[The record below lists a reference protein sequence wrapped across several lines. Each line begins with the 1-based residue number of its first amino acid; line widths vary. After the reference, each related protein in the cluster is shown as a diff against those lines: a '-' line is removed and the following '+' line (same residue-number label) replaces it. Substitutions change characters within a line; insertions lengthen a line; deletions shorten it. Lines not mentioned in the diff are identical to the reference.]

1 MPGLY
6 HSRQTLLIIMAAD
19 ALAADTL
26 AYGDAWWS
34 AATILKGR
42 KKGLLVLIEN
52 ESQ

>member
-1 MPGLY
+1 MFMPL
-6 HSRQTLLIIMAAD
+6 SFQLNLLIIMAAH

-26 AYGDAWWS
+26 FFCVAWSS

-42 KKGLLVLIEN
+42 KKGLLAFIEN